1 MGMLTVLYDACVLYP
16 APLRDFLMHL
26 ALTDLF
32 AARWTDRIH
41 EEWIRALLGKRP
53 DLTRE
58 QLERTRE
65 LMNAHVRDCLVTEY
79 ETLIESLHLLDP
91 APGPGP
97 HRGETSARQPE
108 KSAEDR
114 CGVSRHPVRTS
125 LARDSISVA
134 GLRRPDLIHV
144 RTFLSLPLGVGQT
157 NS

>member
-91 APGPGP
+91 APGQVLTAVKRQRASLKNPP
-97 HRGETSARQPE
+97 KTAAEFLDILSEHRLPET
-108 KSAEDR
+108 
-114 CGVSRHPVRTS
+114 VSR
-125 LARDSISVA
+125 LRDYE
-134 GLRRPDLIHV
+134 DLI
-144 RTFLSLPLGVGQT
+144 
-157 NS
+157 